1 MIAVMKMNVREE
13 LFKNQDIQYKE
24 FNAKLIPNINRDK
37 VIGVR
42 IPALRKLGKS
52 LTDNNFAW
60 EYFEERMLH
69 GFYIGYAKLPFEERL
84 SLLDEFVPKIDNW
97 AVCDCVCSTLKF
109 INKNKD
115 EFFENLKKYMKSGRE
130 YELRFAVVIL
140 MDYYIDDEYIDFT
153 VDYFK
158 NISSD
163 YYYVNMAVAW
173 ALSVAFVKYRDKVM
187 PVLESGCLTKEIQ
200 NMTISK
206 IRDSFRVDK
215 EDKAYLK
222 TLRK

>member
-1 MIAVMKMNVREE
+1 MNVREE
-13 LFKNQDIQYKE
+13 LFKKQDIEYRD
-24 FNAKLIPNINRDK
+24 FHSKLVPTIEKNKI
-37 VIGVR
+37 IGVR
-42 IPALRKLGKS
+42 LPELRKLGKA
-52 LTDNNFAW
+52 LNDNDFAW
-60 EYFEERMLH
+60 DYYEEMMLH
-69 GFYIGYAKLPFEERL
+69 GFYIGYAKRSFEERL
-84 SLLDEFVPKIDNW
+84 ALLDEFVPKIDNW

-109 INKNKD
+109 INKSKSD
-115 EFFENLKKYMKSGRE
+115 FLSYLQKYMKSNNE

-158 NISSD
+158 NTVSN

-187 PVLESGCLTKEIQ
+187 PVIESGCLTKEIH

-215 EDKAYLK
+215 EYKAYLK
-222 TLRK
+222 TLRR